1 MEKKSPEREMKDRRG
16 LENISNL
23 FLSTSHKAKENF
35 QQTQDQYEA
44 GDQHEG
50 EAQYEL
56 EETVTVCKK
65 LAFQDDENV
74 QQNMM
79 KTLSQ
84 HIEKG
89 YHIMRV
95 DLQKNEDISK
105 PGGRIRREEQV
116 VIFIKAPVST

>member
-1 MEKKSPEREMKDRRG
+1 MEKKSPEREMKDTRG

-35 QQTQDQYEA
+35 QQTQDQY
-44 GDQHEG
+44 EG

-74 QQNMM
+74 QQNMI

-84 HIEKG
+84 HIEEG
-89 YHIMRV
+89 YHITRV

>member
-1 MEKKSPEREMKDRRG
+1 MEKKTPERGLRDRRG
-16 LENISNL
+16 LEDISNL
-23 FLSTSHKAKENF
+23 FLSTRHEAKENF
-35 QQTQDQYEA
+35 HQAEDPGEA
-44 GDQHEG
+44 GD
-50 EAQYEL
+50 QYEL

-74 QQNMM
+74 QQNMI

-89 YHIMRV
+89 YHITRV
-95 DLQKNEDISK
+95 DLQKNEDISNPRGK
-105 PGGRIRREEQV
+105 IRREEEV

>member
-1 MEKKSPEREMKDRRG
+1 MGKNSPETKMKDRRG

-23 FLSTSHKAKENF
+23 FLSTSHKAKENSH
-35 QQTQDQYEA
+35 QAEDQCEA
-44 GDQHEG
+44 ED
-50 EAQYEL
+50 QYEL

-74 QQNMM
+74 QQNMI

-84 HIEKG
+84 HIEEG
-89 YHIMRV
+89 YHITRV

-105 PGGRIRREEQV
+105 PRGRIRREEEV

>member
-1 MEKKSPEREMKDRRG
+1 MEKNNPETRTKDRRG
-16 LENISNL
+16 LESISDL

-35 QQTQDQYEA
+35 HQAEDPCEA
-44 GDQHEG
+44 GD
-50 EAQYEL
+50 QYEL

-74 QQNMM
+74 QQNMI

-84 HIEKG
+84 HIEKE
-89 YHIMRV
+89 YHITRV

-105 PGGRIRREEQV
+105 PRGRIRREEQV
-116 VIFIKAPVST
+116 VIFIKDS

>member
-1 MEKKSPEREMKDRRG
+1 
-16 LENISNL
+16 
-23 FLSTSHKAKENF
+23 
-35 QQTQDQYEA
+35 
-44 GDQHEG
+44 
-50 EAQYEL
+50 L

-116 VIFIKAPVST
+116 VIFIKAPEST